1 MKHLAI
7 LALTAMVG
15 TTTSLAIAQNA
26 PPQPSPAM
34 RQQMKQMHRQM
45 LQIHR
50 TERTQMLGALTPAH
64 RALLASIAGQ
74 LATATKPNLRS
85 AAERLDAALS
95 PAESR
100 AILGAAKS
108 AHMKMHAEWLAA
120 RKQFMAAH
128 PKMRAMEMHPMRRP
142 NAGHQA
148 HPKPDA
154 GRLLLRVTSPGGG
167 MMMPMRP
174 RMMMHRTR
182 S

>member
-1 MKHLAI
+1 MRYIAI

-15 TTTSLAIAQNA
+15 ATTSLAVAQNA
-26 PPQPSPAM
+26 PPQPTPAM

-50 TERTQMLGALTPAH
+50 TERTQMLEALTPAH

-74 LATATKPNLRS
+74 LATATQPNLRS
-85 AAERLDAALS
+85 AAQQLDAALS
-95 PAESR
+95 PTESQ
-100 AILGAAKS
+100 AILGAAKN
-108 AHMKMHAEWLAA
+108 AHVKMHDEWLAA

-128 PKMRAMEMHPMRRP
+128 PKMHAMKMHAMRRP
-142 NAGHQA
+142 NAEHRP

-154 GRLLLRVTSPGGG
+154 GRLLLRVTAPGGG

-174 RMMMHRTR
+174 GMRMHR
-182 S
+182 